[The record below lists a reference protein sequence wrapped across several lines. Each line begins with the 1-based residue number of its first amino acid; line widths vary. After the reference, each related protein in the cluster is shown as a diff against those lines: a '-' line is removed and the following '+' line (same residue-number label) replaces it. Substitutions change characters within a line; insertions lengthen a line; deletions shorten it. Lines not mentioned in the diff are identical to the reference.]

1 MENKVYIL
9 EDEKT
14 LTGKKDTHV
23 KESFE
28 VFNNTEVD
36 YKIIRINTSCG
47 CTTVDN
53 YSDSIIKP
61 GEKITVEFQ
70 IRMENES
77 SKYIWVKIDSVTN
90 EEDNEET
97 LSFKINRHII
107 E

>member
-14 LTGKKDTHV
+14 LTGKKNIHV
-23 KESFE
+23 KDFFKI
-28 VFNNTEVD
+28 VNNTEFD

-53 YSDSIIKP
+53 YNDTIIKSYT
-61 GEKITVEFQ
+61 KTTIDFQ
-70 IRMENES
+70 INMENES